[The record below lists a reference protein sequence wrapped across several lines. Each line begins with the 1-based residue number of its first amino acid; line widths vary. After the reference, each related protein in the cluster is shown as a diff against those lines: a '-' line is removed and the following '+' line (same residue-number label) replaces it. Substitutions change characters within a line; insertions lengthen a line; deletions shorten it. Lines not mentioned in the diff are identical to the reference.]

1 MWERHIYECLLICGF
16 RRWELGVRLL
26 TVLVPIAVGFI
37 IEISRFNQLMR
48 YIQICEKSPRQI
60 ISKIRVIICNIR
72 NDSIQFVFPILLKPL
87 MVLIL
92 LWYWYTKFFSSLPS
106 FKRIC
111 ILTFLNSCTKKWN
124 MILTPKCCTSY
135 LFSETNIN
143 MKQRR
148 NERLLSLSLF
158 YSVDSTCISYLIKT
172 SWHATETKNRRTT
185 PIQATNIYLFLRL
198 NTIR

>member
-1 MWERHIYECLLICGF
+1 MRNFLVKLLA
-16 RRWELGVRLL
+16 RLELL
-26 TVLVPIAVGFI
+26 
-37 IEISRFNQLMR
+37 
-48 YIQICEKSPRQI
+48 Y
-60 ISKIRVIICNIR
+60 VILGN
-72 NDSIQFVFPILLKPL
+72 SIQFVFPILLKPL

-158 YSVDSTCISYLIKT
+158 YSLDSTCISYLIKT
-172 SWHATETKNRRTT
+172 SWHATETKKTQNDPDSSDKYLLIPT
-185 PIQATNIYLFLRL
+185 PEHNPVENIL
-198 NTIR
+198 

>member
-48 YIQICEKSPRQI
+48 YIQICEKFPRQI
-60 ISKIRVIICNIR
+60 ISTIRVIICNIR
-72 NDSIQFVFPILLKPL
+72 NEIIRSIQFVFPILLKPL

-148 NERLLSLSLF
+148 NETSPFVIIILFTRFDMYFLS
-158 YSVDSTCISYLIKT
+158 Y
-172 SWHATETKNRRTT
+172 
-185 PIQATNIYLFLRL
+185 
-198 NTIR
+198 

>member
-37 IEISRFNQLMR
+37 IQISRFNQLMR
-48 YIQICEKSPRQI
+48 YIQTCEKFPRQI
-60 ISKIRVIICNIR
+60 IITIRVIICNIR
-72 NDSIQFVFPILLKPL
+72 ISLSLFHSLDLICISHLIKTINDIDLV
-87 MVLIL
+87 MVVVHEKLFL
-92 LWYWYTKFFSSLPS
+92 SLPS
-106 FKRIC
+106 FKGIC
-111 ILTFLNSCTKKWN
+111 ILTFLNSCKKKWN

-148 NERLLSLSLF
+148 NETSPFVIIILFTRFDMYFLS
-158 YSVDSTCISYLIKT
+158 Y
-172 SWHATETKNRRTT
+172 
-185 PIQATNIYLFLRL
+185 
-198 NTIR
+198 

>member
-37 IEISRFNQLMR
+37 IQISRFNQLMQ
-48 YIQICEKSPRQI
+48 YFQICEKFPHQI
-60 ISKIRVIICNIR
+60 ISAIRVIISNIR
-72 NDSIQFVFPILLKPL
+72 NDISLSLFHSFDLICISHLIKTFNGIDLV
-87 MVLIL
+87 MVLAHEKL
-92 LWYWYTKFFSSLPS
+92 FSSLPS

-148 NERLLSLSLF
+148 NETSPFVIIILFTRFDMYFLS
-158 YSVDSTCISYLIKT
+158 Y
-172 SWHATETKNRRTT
+172 
-185 PIQATNIYLFLRL
+185 
-198 NTIR
+198 

>member
-1 MWERHIYECLLICGF
+1 
-16 RRWELGVRLL
+16 
-26 TVLVPIAVGFI
+26 
-37 IEISRFNQLMR
+37 
-48 YIQICEKSPRQI
+48 
-60 ISKIRVIICNIR
+60 
-72 NDSIQFVFPILLKPL
+72 

-143 MKQRR
+143 MKK
-148 NERLLSLSLF
+148 EGTKRLLSLSLF

-172 SWHATETKNRRTT
+172 SWHATETKKNAERPRFKRQILTYFYAWT
-185 PIQATNIYLFLRL
+185 QFGRKYIIMFHFIFIKRIFIHATIQV
-198 NTIR
+198 TISVFQ